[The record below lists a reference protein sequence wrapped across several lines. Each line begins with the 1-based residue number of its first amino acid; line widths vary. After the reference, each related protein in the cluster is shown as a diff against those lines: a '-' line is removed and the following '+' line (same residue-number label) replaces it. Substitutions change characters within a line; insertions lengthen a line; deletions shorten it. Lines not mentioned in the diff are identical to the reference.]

1 MSIPQ
6 RLSPP
11 IEELRQFYVG
21 KDINDVPKPAAILDV
36 AIARRHCQSMLDAT
50 RALGVGFRAHVKTH
64 KTTQLALLQAG
75 GTSSTTSST
84 SEPAHFIAST
94 LPEIQHL
101 VPALHS
107 LRAAGRHPVTI
118 LYGIPLPPS
127 HVPRLAALAR
137 SLGPGTVAV
146 MLDHPSQLA
155 SLALFAQLAGF
166 PAGVYVKVDTGY
178 HRAGLPPGGL
188 NKGGL
193 VERVVGMEAAAA
205 GKGEAELWGVYA
217 HSSLSYKDEGPGA
230 AMDNLAGEIEGCLEA
245 LRENAGV
252 LGKRGKEKEVVISV
266 GASPQVTSIE
276 NFAGRDGRE
285 VGGSE
290 ALKEALRKV
299 VEGMAGG
306 LRTRLELHAGVYS
319 VMDVQQLSTN
329 ARTGLG
335 GVEEEVAL
343 SVVAEVC
350 SVYNDGERG
359 QPEALVAVGALG
371 LGREPCPFYKGW
383 GVVGSRSYTS
393 LDSNGHGRRLIVE
406 RISQEHAILAWE
418 ASGEDT
424 TEGLP
429 PIPLE
434 VGQTVRIYPNHACIT
449 GALYGWYLVVDSSD
463 KLNSSKIV
471 DVWVRASG
479 W

>member
-75 GTSSTTSST
+75 GTSSPTSST

-101 VPALHS
+101 VPTLLALRS
-107 LRAAGRHPVTI
+107 AGRHPVTI

-155 SLALFAQLAGF
+155 SLALFAELAGF

-178 HRAGLPPGGL
+178 HRAGLPPGAL
-188 NKGGL
+188 NKGEL
-193 VERVVGMEAAAA
+193 VERVVGMEAEA
-205 GKGEAELWGVYA
+205 EAELWGVYA
-217 HSSLSYKDEGPGA
+217 HSSLSYKDEGA
-230 AMDNLAGEIEGCLEA
+230 EKAMDNLAGEIKGCLEA
-245 LRENAGV
+245 VRANAGV
-252 LGKRGKEKEVVISV
+252 LGKRGREKEVVISV

-276 NFAGRDGRE
+276 NFAGREGAE
-285 VGGSE
+285 VGSE
-290 ALKEALRKV
+290 KLSEALRKV
-299 VEGMAGG
+299 GGERVAG

-383 GVVGSRSYTS
+383 GVVGSRSYAS
-393 LDSNGHGRRLIVE
+393 LDSDRHGRRLIVE

-424 TEGLP
+424 TQGP
-429 PIPLE
+429 PQIPLE

>member
-75 GTSSTTSST
+75 GTSSPTSST
-84 SEPAHFIAST
+84 EPAHFIAST

-101 VPALHS
+101 VPTLLALRS
-107 LRAAGRHPVTI
+107 AGRPVTI

-137 SLGPGTVAV
+137 SLGPGAVAV
-146 MLDHPSQLA
+146 MLDHPAQLPA
-155 SLALFAQLAGF
+155 LALFAQLAGF

-178 HRAGLPPGGL
+178 HRAGLPPGAL

-193 VERVVGMEAAAA
+193 VEQVVGMEEAAA

-245 LRENAGV
+245 VRANAGV
-252 LGKRGKEKEVVISV
+252 LAKRGKEKEVGISV
-266 GASPQVTSIE
+266 GASPQVT
-276 NFAGRDGRE
+276 
-285 VGGSE
+285 
-290 ALKEALRKV
+290 
-299 VEGMAGG
+299 
-306 LRTRLELHAGVYS
+306 
-319 VMDVQQLSTN
+319 
-329 ARTGLG
+329 
-335 GVEEEVAL
+335 
-343 SVVAEVC
+343 
-350 SVYNDGERG
+350 
-359 QPEALVAVGALG
+359 
-371 LGREPCPFYKGW
+371 
-383 GVVGSRSYTS
+383 
-393 LDSNGHGRRLIVE
+393 
-406 RISQEHAILAWE
+406 
-418 ASGEDT
+418 
-424 TEGLP
+424 
-429 PIPLE
+429 
-434 VGQTVRIYPNHACIT
+434 
-449 GALYGWYLVVDSSD
+449 
-463 KLNSSKIV
+463 
-471 DVWVRASG
+471 
-479 W
+479 

>member
-1 MSIPQ
+1 
-6 RLSPP
+6 
-11 IEELRQFYVG
+11 
-21 KDINDVPKPAAILDV
+21 
-36 AIARRHCQSMLDAT
+36 
-50 RALGVGFRAHVKTH
+50 
-64 KTTQLALLQAG
+64 
-75 GTSSTTSST
+75 
-84 SEPAHFIAST
+84 
-94 LPEIQHL
+94 
-101 VPALHS
+101 
-107 LRAAGRHPVTI
+107 
-118 LYGIPLPPS
+118 
-127 HVPRLAALAR
+127 
-137 SLGPGTVAV
+137 

-155 SLALFAQLAGF
+155 SLALFAELAGF

-188 NKGGL
+188 NKGGML
-193 VERVVGMEAAAA
+193 ERVVEMEAE
-205 GKGEAELWGVYA
+205 GVVELVGVYS
-217 HSSLSYKDEGPGA
+217 HSSLSYADEGVEK
-230 AMDNLAGEIEGCLEA
+230 AMGNLAGEIEGCLEA
-245 LRENAGV
+245 VRANAGV
-252 LGKRGKEKEVVISV
+252 LGKRRGKGEVVISV

-276 NFAGRDGRE
+276 NFAGRDGGE
-285 VGGSE
+285 VVGGSE
-290 ALKEALRKV
+290 ALGEALRKV
-299 VEGMAGG
+299 GGGEEVAG

-319 VMDVQQLSTN
+319 VLDVQQLSTN

-359 QPEALVAVGALG
+359 TPEALVAVGALG
-371 LGREPCPFYKGW
+371 LGREPCPSYKGW
-383 GVVGSRSYTS
+383 GVVGSRSYAS
-393 LDSNGHGRRLIVE
+393 LDSDGEGRRLIVQ

-418 ASGEDT
+418 AAGENT
-424 TEGLP
+424 TQVSP

-434 VGQTVRIYPNHACIT
+434 VGQTVRIYPNHACVT